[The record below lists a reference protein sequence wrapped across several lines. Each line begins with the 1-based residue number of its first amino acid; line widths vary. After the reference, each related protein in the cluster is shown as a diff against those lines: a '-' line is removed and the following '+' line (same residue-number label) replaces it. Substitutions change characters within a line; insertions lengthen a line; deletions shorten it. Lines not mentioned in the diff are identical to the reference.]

1 MRRWPAPVV
10 SVGCIVRFLRVAV
23 WGFVDAYQVFRDF
36 YYSLGMPLRVVIE
49 YRLRRRG
56 VSLSDVFSKPW
67 LLTKYVAE
75 EMGGHNAEL
84 IAALFVE
91 YVRKLGVDTAV
102 AWEALRGEEG
112 WARFVSHVERL

>member
-1 MRRWPAPVV
+1 VAH
-10 SVGCIVRFLRVAV
+10 SSGVGGYIVRFLRVTV
-23 WGFVDAYQVFRDF
+23 WGFADAYQMFRDF
-36 YYSLGMPLRVVIE
+36 YYSLGMPLRIVIE
-49 YRLRRRG
+49 YRLKRRG

-75 EMGGHNAEL
+75 EMGSHNAEL

-91 YVRKLGVDTAV
+91 YVRKLGVDTTV

-112 WARFVSHVERL
+112 WARFVGYVERL